1 MALLILVGSALE
13 SGGHWSSLLVL
24 LVIVVAMLTYSR
36 LTVTVTDEVL
46 DLRFGT
52 PLIHKRY
59 RLKDI
64 KSSRTIRNRWFYGWG
79 TRITPHGWLY
89 NVSGLD
95 GVEVEFESGKK
106 IRIGTNEPQQLD
118 AAIRSAAGLSN

>member
-1 MALLILVGSALE
+1 MALLILMGSVFE
-13 SGGHWSSLLVL
+13 SGGHWSSVLVL